1 MKSIQK
7 FFSTKT
13 IFVLLAFASVAFVAE
28 SCGQKH
34 ACGTKHQKRQRHKR
48 IKRNTNFMSGFNA
61 VEQPVELSK

>member
-7 FFSTKT
+7 FISSKT
-13 IFVLLAFASVAFVAE
+13 IFILLAFASVAFVAE

-48 IKRNTNFMSGFNA
+48 IKKGTTFMSGFQA
-61 VEQPVELSK
+61 FETGSAQ